1 MHIWFQV
8 FLHRSEKLTWKL
20 LWEIFCPS
28 KKHFRKR
35 TLKKEKCPYLNGLQ
49 RGGPKQQF
57 LFVIYLHSEMWTKP
71 NDSIPTALISWT
83 ENWWMM
89 ATMKELLNIVF
100 PWLSVSSRIWPSFPF
115 QRSSTKHSK
124 KVRKS
129 FLKNEGR
136 TRLILSYDSFRFF
149 FFTVCF
155 DGFHTMAVGVA
166 KPAYMLF

>member
-8 FLHRSEKLTWKL
+8 FLHRSVKLTWKL

-49 RGGPKQQF
+49 RGRAKAAISF
-57 LFVIYLHSEMWTKP
+57 SVIYLHSEMWTKP

-89 ATMKELLNIVF
+89 ATMKVLLNIVF
-100 PWLSVSSRIWPSFPF
+100 PWLSVSSRIWPFFPL
-115 QRSSTKHSK
+115 QRSSKHSK
-124 KVRKS
+124 KVRM
-129 FLKNEGR
+129 R
-136 TRLILSYDSFRFF
+136 TGPDSFYPTTFSDFF

-155 DGFHTMAVGVA
+155 EGFHTMAVGVA